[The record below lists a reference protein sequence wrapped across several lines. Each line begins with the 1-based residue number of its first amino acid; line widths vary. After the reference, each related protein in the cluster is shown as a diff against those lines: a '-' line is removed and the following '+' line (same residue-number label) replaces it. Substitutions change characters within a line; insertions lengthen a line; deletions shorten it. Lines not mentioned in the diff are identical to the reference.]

1 MSLSQLVGG
10 LPDYA
15 RDIRLNIETV
25 LSEEGAPGLTLTQI
39 WGTALACAYAVDS
52 GDLVEAIVREG
63 SATYLDDAHRE
74 AARGAATIM
83 AMNNVYY
90 RAIHLMEDP
99 GLQKLPARLRMNV
112 IGKPGIE
119 KVEFEAMCFAV
130 SAIAGCGQCLTSH
143 KSELLKAGIT
153 ELGVHSL
160 LRIAS
165 VIKAA
170 DQALRISRI

>member
-1 MSLSQLVGG
+1 MSLTDLSGR

-15 RDIRLNIETV
+15 RDIRLNLEAV
-25 LSEEGAPGLTLTQI
+25 LSEEGAPGLSLPQI
-39 WGTALACAYAVDS
+39 WGTALACAYAVDY
-52 GDLVEAIVREG
+52 GDLVEAIVREP
-63 SATYLDDAHRE
+63 SASFIDDAYRE

-90 RAIHLMEDP
+90 RGIHLMEDS

-112 IGKPGIE
+112 IGKPGIA
-119 KVEFEAMCFAV
+119 KADFEAMCFAV

-143 KSELLKAGIT
+143 KAELFKAGIAD
-153 ELGVHSL
+153 LGVQSL